1 MQRVPSMEAFDPA
14 VIADLRAELPAE
26 DLLAIL
32 RTFETDLHR
41 LVAECFEAARV
52 GDRDAYLQAA
62 HSLAGTASSVGLIG
76 LEQEARIAM
85 DPAQPEPPARVV
97 PRLTA
102 QAREGLRAL
111 QAFTG

>member
-1 MQRVPSMEAFDPA
+1 MNAFDPA

-32 RTFETDLHR
+32 RTFEADLHR
-41 LVAECFEAARV
+41 LVAELVEAART
-52 GDRDAYLQAA
+52 GDRDAYVQAA
-62 HSLAGTASSVGLIG
+62 HSLAGTASSVGLVG
-76 LEQEARIAM
+76 LEREARLAM
-85 DPAQPEPPARVV
+85 HPAQPEPPAQLV

-111 QAFTG
+111 HAFTG